1 MIILIIGLGS
11 IGKKHVDAIYALGL
25 DVTIYA
31 LRGGESLYDSYKEVI
46 NVSSTDE
53 IQSKIDFTIVSNIT
67 SAHEATIMNVL
78 GLQCPIFIE
87 KPVLS
92 DLGNASR
99 ISAKLKEKNILTYVA
114 CNLRFH
120 SGLQFLKK
128 YLDEKK
134 PRINEVNI
142 YCGSY
147 LPDWRRAIEF
157 RESYSAKSEQGG
169 GVHLDLIHELDY
181 CTWIFGFP
189 ERHTSIKRKESS
201 LSIDSIDNARFQF
214 LYSEFTAG
222 INLNYFRRD
231 PKRTLEIITSEN
243 SILLDLNSN
252 KIQLLVSGEILF
264 EEPFEM
270 KDTYTSQM
278 RYFID
283 VINSNKH
290 LINDFDYAVKVLKLA
305 NDE

>member
-11 IGKKHVDAIYALGL
+11 IGKKHVDAIYALRL
-25 DVTIYA
+25 AVTIYA

-78 GLQCPIFIE
+78 ELQCPIFIE

-147 LPDWRRAIEF
+147 LPDWRRAIDF
-157 RESYSAKSEQGG
+157 RESYSAQSEQGG

-181 CTWIFGFP
+181 CTWLFGFP
-189 ERHTSIKRKESS
+189 EKVVSMKRNVSS
-201 LSIDSIDNARFQF
+201 LSIDAVDNARFEF
-214 LYSEFTAG
+214 SYANFTAG
-222 INLNYFRRD
+222 LNLNYYRRD
-231 PKRTLEIITSEN
+231 PKRTIEIITSED
-243 SILLDLNSN
+243 SILLDLNRN
-252 KIQLLVSGEILF
+252 KIQLLGSGEVLY
-264 EEPFEM
+264 EKHFEM
-270 KDTYTSQM
+270 KDTYENQM
-278 RYFID
+278 RYFVD
-283 VINSNKH
+283 VINSKKQTV
-290 LINDFDYAVKVLKLA
+290 NDFDYAVKVLKLA

>member
-11 IGKKHVDAIYALGL
+11 IGKKHVDAIYALRL
-25 DVTIYA
+25 AVTIYA

-78 GLQCPIFIE
+78 ELHCPIFIE
-87 KPVLS
+87 KPILS

-189 ERHTSIKRKESS
+189 EKVVSMKRNVSS
-201 LSIDSIDNARFQF
+201 LSIDAVDNARFEF
-214 LYSEFTAG
+214 LYANFTAG
-222 INLNYFRRD
+222 LNLNYYRRD
-231 PKRTLEIITSEN
+231 PKRTIEIITSED
-243 SILLDLNSN
+243 SILLDLNRN
-252 KIQLLVSGEILF
+252 KIQLLGSGEVLY
-264 EEPFEM
+264 EKHFEM
-270 KDTYTSQM
+270 MDTYENQM
-278 RYFID
+278 RYFVD
-283 VINSNKH
+283 VINSKKQTV
-290 LINDFDYAVKVLKLA
+290 NDFDYAVKILKLA

>member
-25 DVTIYA
+25 SVTIYA
-31 LRGGESLYDSYKEVI
+31 LRGGESLYESYKEVI
-46 NVSSTDE
+46 NISSIGE
-53 IQSKIDFTIVSNIT
+53 IQNKIDFIVVSNIT

-78 GLQCPIFIE
+78 ELQCPIFIE

-92 DLGNASR
+92 DLGNAAR

-114 CNLRFH
+114 CNLRFN

-147 LPDWRRAIEF
+147 LPDWRRGIDF
-157 RESYSAKSEQGG
+157 RDSYSAKSEQGG

-181 CTWIFGFP
+181 CTWLFGFP
-189 ERHTSIKRKESS
+189 EKVVSMKRNVSS
-201 LSIDSIDNARFQF
+201 LSIDSIDHAKFEF
-214 LYSEFTAG
+214 LHASFTAG
-222 INLNYFRRD
+222 LNLNYYRRD
-231 PKRTLEIITSEN
+231 SKRTLEIITSEN

-264 EEPFEM
+264 EESFEM
-270 KDTYTSQM
+270 MDTYKKQM

-283 VINSNKH
+283 VINSNRQT
-290 LINDFDYAVKVLKLA
+290 INDFDYAVKVLKLA

>member
-11 IGKKHVDAIYALGL
+11 IGKKHVDAIYALKL
-25 DVTIYA
+25 SVTIYA
-31 LRGGESLYDSYKEVI
+31 LRGAEASYGSYKEVI
-46 NVSSTDE
+46 NISSVAE
-53 IQSKIDFTIVSNIT
+53 IQTKIDFIIISNIT

-78 GLQCPIFIE
+78 ELDCPIFIE

-92 DLGNASR
+92 DLENASV
-99 ISAKLKEKNILTYVA
+99 ISAKLKQKHILTYVA

-128 YLDEKK
+128 YLDQKK

-147 LPDWRRAIEF
+147 LPDWRRAIDF

-181 CTWIFGFP
+181 CTWLFGFP
-189 ERHTSIKRKESS
+189 EKVVSMKRNVSS
-201 LSIDSIDNARFQF
+201 LSIDAVDNARFEF
-214 LYSEFTAG
+214 SYANFTAG
-222 INLNYFRRD
+222 LNLNYYRRD
-231 PKRTLEIITSEN
+231 PKRTIEIITSED
-243 SILLDLNSN
+243 SILLDLNRN
-252 KIQLLVSGEILF
+252 KIQLLGSGEVLY
-264 EEPFEM
+264 EKHFEM
-270 KDTYTSQM
+270 KDTYENQM
-278 RYFID
+278 RYFVD
-283 VINSNKH
+283 VINSKKQTV
-290 LINDFDYAVKVLKLA
+290 NDFDYAVKVLKLA

>member
-11 IGKKHVDAIYALGL
+11 IGKKHVDAIYALKL
-25 DVTIYA
+25 SVTIYA
-31 LRGGESLYDSYKEVI
+31 LRGAEASYGSYKEVI
-46 NVSSTDE
+46 NISSVAE
-53 IQSKIDFTIVSNIT
+53 IQTKIDFIIISNIT

-78 GLQCPIFIE
+78 ELDCPIFIE

-92 DLGNASR
+92 DLENASV
-99 ISAKLKEKNILTYVA
+99 ISAKLKQKHILTYVA

-128 YLDEKK
+128 YLDQKK

-147 LPDWRRAIEF
+147 LPDWRRAIDF

-181 CTWIFGFP
+181 CTWLFGFP
-189 ERHTSIKRKESS
+189 EKGVSMKRNVSS
-201 LSIDSIDNARFQF
+201 LSIDAVDNARFEF
-214 LYSEFTAG
+214 SYANFTAG
-222 INLNYFRRD
+222 LNLNYYRRD
-231 PKRTLEIITSEN
+231 PKRTIEIITSKD
-243 SILLDLNSN
+243 SILLDLNCN
-252 KIQLLVSGEILF
+252 KIQLLVSGEILY

-270 KDTYTSQM
+270 KDSYSSQM
-278 RYFID
+278 KYFID
-283 VINSNKH
+283 VINSKKQT
-290 LINDFDYAVKVLKLA
+290 INDFDYAVKVLKLA